1 MEEEEDYRRSVT
13 AEKYIREKTQL
24 SRSGVMRILAD
35 LKTGGFIEMEE
46 GRLIKINKLPPDTE
60 FQTQKRPQLRPFQQS
75 MDVNA
80 QPPGKVDLFFQ
91 LIRRERQQI
100 CKFQLKLFQLFQVLR
115 RRQVALIAT

>member
-1 MEEEEDYRRSVT
+1 MEEDELSGSVT
-13 AEKYIREKTQL
+13 AERYIREKTQL

-46 GRLIKINKLPPDTE
+46 GRLIKINKLPARIDTKKAASAA
-60 FQTQKRPQLRPFQQS
+60 FFQQS